1 MEFQC
6 WVFLKTKELTM
17 ENKQRVLAYSMAKVI
32 EPHLLEDIS
41 GGANWCHRETAKPS
55 GTDRRNVD
63 VFVDVSIDF

>member
-1 MEFQC
+1 
-6 WVFLKTKELTM
+6 M